1 MPKACPYVMMQFA
14 SIVIGFTSGNFPL
27 GEYNK
32 KIALCGGDRES
43 EFLC

>member
-14 SIVIGFTSGNFPL
+14 ITYCASFPPVIPHW
-27 GEYNK
+27 ENK

>member
-14 SIVIGFTSGNFPL
+14 SIVIEFTSSNFSL
-27 GEYNK
+27 ENIK
-32 KIALCGGDRES
+32 NSLSAVVNRES